1 MNIDLAAVL
10 VFLLALT
17 VAIVA
22 LYAALLLA
30 QIARASVAGH
40 VPGTGSHAGGG
51 RAGEG
56 KSTTHSEESPKD
68 SIALEQ
74 RLLRLKR
81 ELLEQWAKEGK
92 PIDVVTE
99 AKAEIVAL
107 EIEERAGAW
116 RDFVASA
123 ADEPLEPERPFA
135 S

>member
-1 MNIDLAAVL
+1 M
-10 VFLLALT
+10 
-17 VAIVA
+17 
-22 LYAALLLA
+22 
-30 QIARASVAGH
+30 
-40 VPGTGSHAGGG
+40 
-51 RAGEG
+51 
-56 KSTTHSEESPKD
+56 
-68 SIALEQ
+68 
-74 RLLRLKR
+74 LRLKR